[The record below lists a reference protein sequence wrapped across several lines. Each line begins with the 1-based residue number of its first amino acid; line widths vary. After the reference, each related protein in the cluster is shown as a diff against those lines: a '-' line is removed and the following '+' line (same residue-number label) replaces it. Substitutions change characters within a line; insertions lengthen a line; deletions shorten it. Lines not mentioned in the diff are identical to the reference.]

1 MKYETIS
8 NATSIVTGG
17 YALAN
22 IQETLSVII
31 LVLSIINVLWNMSYR
46 IYTHVKNKRYEK
58 ISQEIENAK
67 EELNNLKEEE

>member
-31 LVLSIINVLWNMSYR
+31 LVLSIINVLWNMSY
-46 IYTHVKNKRYEK
+46 
-58 ISQEIENAK
+58 S
-67 EELNNLKEEE
+67 